1 MSNTSLGFSFIE
13 STDKIKGKL
22 KSKKSGV
29 KAPQPLVET
38 YQQPDLSHS
47 SHSSHSRESLYLN
60 NEDTQ
65 DTEDTEETEDTE
77 DNELANVDF
86 SPPPK
91 PQSSGVERTKAKEK
105 ALARKKQHPAEPFTQ
120 LSNEFAKE
128 YLPFSTSQLNTGQHE
143 NTSTTDLE
151 KKLNYMIH
159 LLEDQKDEKM
169 GGITEEIVLYCFLGV
184 FIIFVLDSFAKV
196 GKYVR

>member
-22 KSKKSGV
+22 KSKKSES
-29 KAPQPLVET
+29 KASQPIIETYESTQSTQSPQSPQSTQPL
-38 YQQPDLSHS
+38 
-47 SHSSHSRESLYLN
+47 YLDHED
-60 NEDTQ
+60 NEDN
-65 DTEDTEETEDTE
+65 E

-91 PQSSGVERTKAKEK
+91 PVSSGVERTKGKEK
-105 ALARKKQHPAEPFTQ
+105 ALNREEQHHAEPFSQ
-120 LSNEFAKE
+120 LSDEFSKE
-128 YLPFSTSQLNTGQHE
+128 YLPFSIPQLNTGQYE
-143 NTSTTDLE
+143 NRTSSDLE

>member
-22 KSKKSGV
+22 KSKKSES
-29 KAPQPLVET
+29 KASQPIIETYESTQSSQSTQSTQSTQARESQPL
-38 YQQPDLSHS
+38 
-47 SHSSHSRESLYLN
+47 YLDHED
-60 NEDTQ
+60 NEDH
-65 DTEDTEETEDTE
+65 
-77 DNELANVDF
+77 ELANVDF

-91 PQSSGVERTKAKEK
+91 PVSSGVERTKGKEK
-105 ALARKKQHPAEPFTQ
+105 ALNREEQHHAEPFSQ
-120 LSNEFAKE
+120 LSDEFAKE
-128 YLPFSTSQLNTGQHE
+128 YLPFSTPQLNTGQYE
-143 NTSTTDLE
+143 NRTSSDLE

>member
-22 KSKKSGV
+22 KPKKKEV
-29 KAPQPLVET
+29 KMPQPAIEERPEQRLPIEPQHSPEIQT
-38 YQQPDLSHS
+38 YE
-47 SHSSHSRESLYLN
+47 ESYLN
-60 NEDTQ
+60 NED
-65 DTEDTEETEDTE
+65 EDE
-77 DNELANVDF
+77 ELANVDF

-105 ALARKKQHPAEPFTQ
+105 ALIREEQHPAEPFSQ
-120 LSNEFAKE
+120 LTDEFAKE
-128 YLPFSTSQLNTGQHE
+128 YLPFSTPQLNTGQHE
-143 NTSTTDLE
+143 NTTSSDLE

-159 LLEDQKDEKM
+159 LLEDQKDEKT